1 MFPPTPEAGAP
12 GRIWSSAVS
21 RRSLLLTGGGLVATA
36 SLAGCSFFD
45 TDPAQ
50 GQNNGGAAGPK
61 GAEAPSLAAQVEA
74 GDLPPVEE
82 RLPSTPLVVE
92 PLNEIGQYGG
102 TWRSAMVTEE
112 DRTWL
117 EQAIGYEPL
126 IRWIPGWTDQ
136 PGTEEIIP
144 NLCESYEELE
154 EGRVFQ
160 FTLREGMKW
169 SDGEPVTDEDFRFA
183 FEDVNVYPDLHPGG
197 IYTLWT
203 NVNDPEKPATFESDG
218 TVIRYVFDDP
228 KPGFLEEIA
237 SGTTMVLPK
246 HYFEQFHDKYND
258 NVAELVSEA
267 NLDDWVQLW
276 ESKNEAFTDVD
287 RPTLYAWTLTAALGD
302 GSYVEAERNPYFWK
316 VDPDGSQLPYFDSV
330 RCEILQDVE
339 VELLKITNGELDMQM
354 RNFDTIRN
362 LPVVSENQESGDYRL
377 FSTSPQGPNAMVIGF
392 NQNLEND
399 RKREIYANKDFRVGL
414 SYAINRQRI
423 IDTIYAGQTIPWQCA
438 PVEGHPAYNEEFG
451 TQYTEYSVE
460 KANEALDRAGYTETD
475 ESGFRL
481 SEGERINMTVL
492 VPATM
497 PDHLDAFEMIKA
509 DWAEVG
515 VEVNVT
521 PLAETLYWERVEA
534 NQAELSTWTGGGFE
548 IRATQGSNH
557 YFVPSNPRGSSRYG
571 HDWAK
576 WYRGESSEEPP
587 EIIQEQLALFDEM
600 RTTYDADDAIELAR
614 QVLEIAKDEFFYI
627 GICTEPDGYGVV
639 KNNVGNVPEEMPGDV
654 GYQPPG
660 PTNPET
666 YYFSS

>member
-1 MFPPTPEAGAP
+1 MFPTTAKSGA
-12 GRIWSSAVS
+12 REDLWSRAVS
-21 RRSLLLTGGGLVATA
+21 RRSLLVTGGGLAATA

-50 GQNNGGAAGPK
+50 EGGGGGGGGPK
-61 GAEAPSLAAQVEA
+61 GPEAPSLADQVEA

-82 RLPSTPLVVE
+82 RLPTTPLEVQ

-126 IRWIPGWTDQ
+126 IRWIPGWTDK
-136 PGTEEIIP
+136 PGTEEIIA
-144 NLCESYEELE
+144 NVCESFEELE

-203 NVNDPEKPATFESDG
+203 NVNEPEKPAAFESDG
-218 TVIRYVFDDP
+218 NVIRYVFDDP

-258 NVAELVSEA
+258 NIDEVVAENS
-267 NLDDWVQLW
+267 LDDWIQLW

-287 RPTLYAWTLTAALGD
+287 RPTLYPWKLTTALGD
-302 GSYVEAERNPYFWK
+302 GSYVEAVRNPYYWK
-316 VDPDGSQLPYFDSV
+316 VDPDGSQLPYMDAI

-377 FSTSPQGPNAMVIGF
+377 FTVSPQGPCAMMIGF
-392 NQNLEND
+392 NQTLEND
-399 RKREIYANKDFRVGL
+399 RKREIYSNKDFRIGL

-423 IDTIYAGQTIPWQCA
+423 IDTIYAGQTIPWQGA
-438 PVEGHPAYNEEFG
+438 PVEGHPAYDEEFG

-460 KANEALDRAGYTETD
+460 KANEALDRAGYTEKD
-475 ESGFRL
+475 SNGFRL
-481 SEGERINMTVL
+481 AEGERINMTVL

-557 YFVPSNPRGSSRYG
+557 YFVPSNPRGASRYG

-600 RTTYDADDAIELAR
+600 RTTYDADEATELAR
-614 QVLEIAKDEFFYI
+614 QVLEIAKDQFFYI

-654 GYQPPG
+654 GFQPPG

-666 YYFSS
+666 YFFSE